1 MIYLTSD
8 IHGYFKQFKQML
20 EYIHFG
26 DEDFLYIIGDA
37 VDRGEEPLPLLQYIM
52 EQPNMEL
59 LMGNHEQ
66 GFLWNV
72 DVNTSVLSDSE
83 VRRFW
88 LEHGGR
94 ETYLQYMELSEK
106 EQKAVVDYLRERPM
120 YKILGKNILVHAG
133 VFTEGIRYHSLE
145 ELMKQQKPFKM
156 LWEQKA
162 FYGKPLRLRDS
173 EVRVFFGHTFSLII
187 RDDRGEPLDSTE
199 IWRDENR
206 IGLDCGYAFGGKM
219 AIYCLD
225 DDSVYY
231 LTSSGQFYHRVE
243 NN

>member
-1 MIYLTSD
+1 MIYLISD
-8 IHGYFKQFKQML
+8 IHGCFKEFKKMMA
-20 EYIHFG
+20 YINFG
-26 DEDFLYIIGDA
+26 ADDFLYIIGDA
-37 VDRGEEPLPLLQYIM
+37 VDRGDESIPLLRYIM

-72 DVNTSVLSDSE
+72 DVNTSTLSDDE
-83 VRRFW
+83 VRTFW

-94 ETYLQYMELSEK
+94 ETYIQYMELRED
-106 EQKAVVDYLRERPM
+106 EQRAIVEYLRERPM

-162 FYGKPLRLRDS
+162 FYGRPLILK
-173 EVRVFFGHTFSLII
+173 VKK
-187 RDDRGEPLDSTE
+187 
-199 IWRDENR
+199 ENM
-206 IGLDCGYAFGGKM
+206 D
-219 AIYCLD
+219 
-225 DDSVYY
+225 
-231 LTSSGQFYHRVE
+231 
-243 NN
+243 